1 MGTAQVSLRKRRS
14 WMLSAPGQR
23 NTRHCLQ
30 ALKIRFAT
38 RRIKEFAASSWEK
51 GQRSSE
57 GLRSVVVIVT
67 GTSGRRD
74 VFLTAITGAVIVQHK
89 AFKAF
94 VCSLVIN
101 NNP

>member
-1 MGTAQVSLRKRRS
+1 
-14 WMLSAPGQR
+14 MLSAPGQR
-23 NTRHCLQ
+23 NTGHCLQ
-30 ALKIRFAT
+30 TLKIRFAT

-51 GQRSSE
+51 GEQFLIFGIFNQIAFLGQRSSE

-89 AFKAF
+89 ALCMQPGHK
-94 VCSLVIN
+94 
-101 NNP
+101 